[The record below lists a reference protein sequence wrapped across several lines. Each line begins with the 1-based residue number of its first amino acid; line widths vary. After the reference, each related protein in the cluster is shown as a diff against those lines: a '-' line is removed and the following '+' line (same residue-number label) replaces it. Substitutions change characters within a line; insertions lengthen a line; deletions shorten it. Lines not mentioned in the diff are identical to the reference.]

1 MHCSMEHLHT
11 STVARTPSATQ
22 RHSSQYTMLS
32 PNSITSRRASRA
44 PSTCSVDSGYGPGNG
59 DKKFGCVVSVVL
71 KTALLFDTSAN
82 LMVISLVHVTHHRL
96 LRVGYHIN
104 RTSALGSTEC
114 QSYQL
119 EMT

>member
-22 RHSSQYTMLS
+22 HHLSQYTMLS
-32 PNSITSRRASRA
+32 PNSMTSRRSSRA

-71 KTALLFDTSAN
+71 EAAVRYF
-82 LMVISLVHVTHHRL
+82 
-96 LRVGYHIN
+96 G
-104 RTSALGSTEC
+104 
-114 QSYQL
+114 
-119 EMT
+119 

>member
-82 LMVISLVHVTHHRL
+82 LMVVSLVHVTHHRL
-96 LRVGYHIN
+96 LRVG
-104 RTSALGSTEC
+104 
-114 QSYQL
+114 
-119 EMT
+119 